1 MRARRAP
8 GTRWNGKGR
17 VVWSS
22 GGQVAA
28 AVEVA
33 WLATRPAGVTE
44 PYGELV
50 QHRGILG
57 YDAC

>member
-1 MRARRAP
+1 MIRAFGPILNDNVRFIGP
-8 GTRWNGKGR
+8 VTG
-17 VVWSS
+17 
-22 GGQVAA
+22 AA
-28 AVEVA
+28 AVDVA

-50 QHRGILG
+50 QHRVILG